1 MNIAVIN
8 GSPKGEKSVT
18 LQYVKYLAIHFPHVS
33 FNILNIGK
41 EEKKITTDSSFYQSI
56 IHEIKTAD
64 ALLWAT
70 PVYYMLVPA
79 QLKKFIELV
88 FINEDHEAF
97 GNKSSLA
104 LVTSIH
110 FFDHTASRYLHAISE
125 DLGMKHYGSYTAAMN
140 DLSISTE
147 RKRLLTFFDHMLEAI
162 KQNKPYSPYY
172 PLVRKETID
181 YKPGLPDNTTRT
193 ARKVLILFDS
203 DNDNSNLAHMVNYI
217 SSCFE
222 PAATKVNFGDL
233 HISKGC
239 LGCLAC
245 GSENRCIYQDKDQ
258 YHGFF
263 EASIRT
269 ADILIIAG
277 AIYDRFLSA
286 EWKRFMDRSFYLN
299 HVPYLTGKQVGI
311 IISGPLR
318 DNMNIR
324 EVMEAYA
331 AHHGANLAGLVTDQ
345 EKSSADIDRLLSAMA
360 VNLVSCAKT
369 SYVAPASFPQVGGF
383 KIFRD
388 FIAGQSRIVFP
399 ADYRYYRRHGYFNYP
414 GKKFFSQII
423 ISLLY
428 LLLKIPPARREFTRR
443 IIPGMLQPL
452 VKIIDQKKA
461 AEKKK

>member
-8 GSPKGEKSVT
+8 GSPKGENSVT
-18 LQYVKYLAIHFPHVS
+18 LQYVKFLAIHFPHVS
-33 FNILNIGK
+33 FSILNIGK
-41 EEKKITTDSSFYQSI
+41 EEKKITTDPTFYQNI
-56 IHEIKTAD
+56 IHKIKTAD

-88 FINEDHEAF
+88 FINESLKAF
-97 GNKSSLA
+97 RGKSSLT
-104 LVTSIH
+104 LLTSIH

-140 DLSISTE
+140 DLSISRE
-147 RKRLLTFFDHMLEAI
+147 RKRLLSFFDHMLKAI
-162 KQNKPYSPYY
+162 IQNKPYSPYY
-172 PLVRKETID
+172 PLVRKETFY
-181 YKPGLPDNTTRT
+181 YKPGLPDNTTQT
-193 ARKVLILFDS
+193 AKKVLIISDS
-203 DNDNSNLAHMVNYI
+203 GNDNGNLAHMVNYI

-222 PAATKVNFGDL
+222 PAAKIVNLEEL

-245 GSENRCIYQDKDQ
+245 GSKNRCIYQDKDQ

-263 EASIRT
+263 EANIRT
-269 ADILIIAG
+269 ADILILAG
-277 AIYDRFLSA
+277 AIRDRFLSA

-318 DNMNIR
+318 DNINIR
-324 EVMEAYA
+324 EVMEAYVS
-331 AHHGANLAGLVTDQ
+331 HHGANLAGLVTDQ
-345 EKSSADIDRLLSAMA
+345 EESSADIDKLLSAMA
-360 VNLVSCAKT
+360 VNLASCAET
-369 SYVAPASFPQVGGF
+369 GYVAPTSFPQVGGF

-414 GKKFFSQII
+414 GKKLFSQII

-443 IIPGMLQPL
+443 IIPGMKQPL
-452 VKIIDQKKA
+452 VKIIEQEKA
-461 AEKKK
+461 AEKTK